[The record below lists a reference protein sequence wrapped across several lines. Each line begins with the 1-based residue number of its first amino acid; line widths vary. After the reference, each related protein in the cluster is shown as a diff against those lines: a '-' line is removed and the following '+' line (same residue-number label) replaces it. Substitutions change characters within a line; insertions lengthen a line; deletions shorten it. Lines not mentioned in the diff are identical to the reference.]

1 MEAYTAFRSY
11 TPSNF
16 VLDWKS
22 RGKQEEQPAT
32 IPTNFTPKFRMD
44 LLFPCALHRILFS
57 SIDDPELVPEA
68 EPMSDRVTAAVVADA
83 GREALGPV

>member
-1 MEAYTAFRSY
+1 
-11 TPSNF
+11 
-16 VLDWKS
+16 
-22 RGKQEEQPAT
+22 
-32 IPTNFTPKFRMD
+32 MD